1 MYLYLWH
8 LHGVISVLSPYH
20 LHAIFVSPPY
30 LLRTISIVIG
40 IGLVRRWYGADM
52 EMTDCEVADSE

>member
-40 IGLVRRWYGADM
+40 IGLVRRWYGADT
-52 EMTDCEVADSE
+52 EQIWR